1 MKLTRL
7 LTTAAA
13 LLLAVNS
20 FAQNDSL
27 AFVSGAWKTTQV
39 SDGIVLKECA
49 FTGDLFNSNQYVCVL
64 EVAPDRHIDIVASDE
79 ATLAGTTVLAEKYGA
94 VAAVNGGFFNMRAP
108 YGSISYI
115 RVDNEEISPN
125 KFGNPANGNVGRDSR
140 LKGSVVCFKGQLYVV
155 KADDIKAW
163 EKYIEAEDVLTT
175 GPMLLIGGEDEFVAE
190 NSFNKT
196 RHPRTAAGRRLD
208 GTAVL
213 VTVDGRHAEAAGASM
228 WELQSMMRWLGCCDA
243 INLDGGGSTAMVVSG
258 KIVNHPCD
266 NKKFDPEGERRVANA
281 ILVK

>member
-7 LTTAAA
+7 LTVAAA
-13 LLLAVNS
+13 MLLSVGA

-27 AFVSGAWKTTQV
+27 AFVSGEWKTTQV
-39 SDGIVLKECA
+39 SEGIVLKECS

-64 EVAPDRHIDIVASDE
+64 EVAPGRKLDIVASDE
-79 ATLAGTTVLAEKYGA
+79 GTLARTSELAEKYGA

-108 YGSISYI
+108 YGSVSYI
-115 RVDNEEISPN
+115 RVDDEVISPN
-125 KFGNPANGNVGRDSR
+125 KIGNVQNGNVGRDSR
-140 LKGSVVCFKGQLYVV
+140 LKGSVVCFNGGMYVV
-155 KADDIKAW
+155 KADNMQSW
-163 EKYIEAEDVLTT
+163 EKYIAGEDVLTT

-196 RHPRTAAGRRLD
+196 HHPRTAAGRRPD

-213 VTVDGRHAEAAGASM
+213 VTVDGRHAEAVGASL
-228 WELQSMMRWLGCCDA
+228 WELQSMMRWLGCRDA
-243 INLDGGGSTAMVVSG
+243 INLDGGGSTAMYVSG

-266 NKKFDPEGERRVANA
+266 NKKFDPAGERRVANV
-281 ILVK
+281 ILVR